1 VAALTETE
9 ARTRTELLDVESYDV
24 FLDLTTE
31 PVRSRSEIRFRCRQ
45 PGAATFADLT
55 ATMVSAVL
63 NGTELGPPAD
73 GRLSLPRLGP
83 DNVLMVE
90 AAAGFSRMGRGL
102 TRFRDPADGAEY
114 LSVTCYPTH
123 APAVFGCFD
132 QPDLS
137 AHITLTV
144 TAPAGWECLANGP
157 AVQRPPAGQAGAWRF
172 AAVPG
177 MRPFEVTLCAGPLVS
192 DYTGTGPAPG
202 PGAPPAMTVR
212 RRRSLEGADGV
223 AGLPRF
229 GTVARDAIGHYQQ
242 VLGVPCP
249 YPNYDIVFVPDL
261 SALAYS
267 VPGLMLVNERL
278 LAWMADPDDDF
289 VAMIGAHEV
298 AHLWFGGLVGMRW
311 WDDVWLDEA
320 IATYL
325 SYLPGIG
332 PAPAVGP
339 APAGGPA
346 PVDGLDAAADGL
358 DATAGWVAFCYRDKA
373 GAYQADDLPSR
384 EPVSS
389 PVPDA
394 SAALVKPPAITY
406 VKGASVIRQL
416 GALIGDDALHA
427 GLGDYLTRY
436 RAAGA
441 AALDDLIGCWSRA
454 SDRDLAGWADE
465 WLRTEG
471 ASLLRPELT
480 QAPDGAI
487 RSLAIRQD
495 PADGQST
502 LRTHRIGIGLYDWAG
517 TRLRRRRLVSV
528 EVSGERTDV
537 PELAGEQP
545 PSALILNA
553 GDLSYTRIGF
563 DEATLGTLA
572 AAAMDVGD
580 PLTEAVCWNA
590 AWRLVSQGQLA
601 AADLAGLIVRRLGGL
616 PLPGIQ
622 VLLDRAIACADVYAP
637 PAGRAGIRERLAGT
651 AARLARQAGPGSPRQ
666 RVLAAGFA
674 AAAQSDSQLATL
686 RAWLAGDGLPA
697 GLVLAADLR
706 ARILATLSARGLASD
721 ADLDTLASLDPVQG
735 EQHRATCRARRPD
748 PADKEA
754 AWTLALAADQDWRMA
769 QACARGLWV
778 PGQEE
783 LMAGYLGRYL
793 SQALPALDGREPRM
807 MRALARLLYPA
818 TLISPETLQ
827 ATEAAQR
834 DSRLSGALRAI
845 VLEQDA
851 ILRAA
856 LTARS
861 VPRVFYPDQAAATD

>member
-1 VAALTETE
+1 MAALTETE
-9 ARTRTELLDVESYDV
+9 ARIRAGLLDIESYDV
-24 FLDLTTE
+24 SLDLTTE
-31 PVRSRSEIRFRCRQ
+31 PVRSRSEIRFCCRQ
-45 PGAATFADLT
+45 PGATTFADLT
-55 ATMVSAVL
+55 AAMVSAVL
-63 NGTELGPPAD
+63 NGTELSPPAD

-83 DNVLMVE
+83 VNVLTVE
-90 AAAGFSRMGRGL
+90 AEAGFSRAGRGL
-102 TRFRDPADGAEY
+102 TRFRDPADGADY
-114 LSVTCYPTH
+114 VSVMCYPTH
-123 APAVFGCFD
+123 APDIFGCFD

-137 AHITLTV
+137 ARISFTV
-144 TAPAGWECLANGP
+144 AAPAGWECLANGP
-157 AVQRPPAGQAGAWRF
+157 VIERPPVGQAGTWRF

-177 MRPFEVTLCAGPLVS
+177 MRPFDVTLCAGPLVS
-192 DYTGTGPAPG
+192 DYTGTGPAAG
-202 PGAPPAMTVR
+202 RDTPPAMTVR

-223 AGLPRF
+223 AGLPGF
-229 GTVARDAIGHYQQ
+229 GTVARHAIGHYQQ

-278 LAWMADPDDDF
+278 LAWMTDPDDDF

-298 AHLWFGGLVGMRW
+298 AHLWFGSLVGMRW

-332 PAPAVGP
+332 PAPAGGP
-339 APAGGPA
+339 APADGPE
-346 PVDGLDAAADGL
+346 GLDAAG
-358 DATAGWVAFCYRDKA
+358 GWVAFCYRDKA

-389 PVPDA
+389 PVPEA
-394 SAALVKPPAITY
+394 GAALAKPPAITY

-436 RAAGA
+436 GAAGA

-454 SDRDLAGWADE
+454 SGRDLAGWADE

-480 QAPDGAI
+480 QAPDGTI

-495 PADGQST
+495 PPDGQST
-502 LRTHRIGIGLYDWAG
+502 LRTHRIGVGLYDWAG
-517 TRLRRRRLVSV
+517 TRLRRRRLVSM

-537 PELAGEQP
+537 PALAGEQP
-545 PSALILNA
+545 PSALILND

-563 DEATLGTLA
+563 DETTLRALA

-590 AWRLVSQGQLA
+590 AWHLVSRGQLA
-601 AADLAGLIVRRLGGL
+601 AADLAGLIVRRLAGL

-622 VLLDRAIACADVYAP
+622 VLLDRGITCADVYAP
-637 PAGRAGIRERLAGT
+637 PAGRAVIREQLAGT

-666 RVLAAGFA
+666 RVLATGFA
-674 AAAQSDSQLATL
+674 AAAQSDGQLATL
-686 RAWLAGDGLPA
+686 RTWLAGDGLPA
-697 GLVLAADLR
+697 GLVLTADLR
-706 ARILATLSARGLASD
+706 GRILATLSARGLASD

-735 EQHRATCRARRPD
+735 EQNRATCRTRRPD

-769 QACARGLWV
+769 QAYARGLWV

-793 SQALPALDGREPRM
+793 SQALPALDGREPRV
-807 MRALARLLYPA
+807 MRGLARLLYPA
-818 TLISPETLQ
+818 TLIAPETLQ
-827 ATEAAQR
+827 ATAAAR
-834 DSRLSGALRAI
+834 DSGISDALRSI

-861 VPRVFYPDQAAATD
+861 APRLQSLQSPHVR

>member
-1 VAALTETE
+1 MAALTETE
-9 ARTRTELLDVESYDV
+9 ARIRAGLLDIESYDV
-24 FLDLTTE
+24 SLDLATE

-55 ATMVSAVL
+55 ASMVSAVL
-63 NGTELGPPAD
+63 NGTELSPPAG

-83 DNVLMVE
+83 DNVLVVE
-90 AAAGFSRMGRGL
+90 AEAGFSRLGRGL
-102 TRFRDPADGAEY
+102 TRFRDPADGAQY

-137 AHITLTV
+137 AHISLAV

-157 AVQRPPAGQAGAWRF
+157 AVRRPPAGQAGTWRF

-192 DYTGTGPAPG
+192 DYAGTGPG
-202 PGAPPAMTVR
+202 PGRDAPPAMTVR
-212 RRRSLEGADGV
+212 RRRSLAGADGV

-229 GTVARDAIGHYQQ
+229 GAVARDAIGHYQQ

-249 YPNYDIVFVPDL
+249 YPSYDIVFVPDL

-325 SYLPGIG
+325 SYLPGI
-332 PAPAVGP
+332 APAS
-339 APAGGPA
+339 APAGS
-346 PVDGLDAAADGL
+346 
-358 DATAGWVAFCYRDKA
+358 WVAFCYRDKA

-436 RAAGA
+436 GTVSA

-454 SDRDLAGWADE
+454 SGRDLAGWADE

-480 QAPDGAI
+480 EAPDGTI

-502 LRTHRIGIGLYDWAG
+502 LRTHRIGVGLYDWAG

-528 EVSGERTDV
+528 EVSGARTDV
-537 PELAGEQP
+537 PGLAGEQK

-563 DEATLGTLA
+563 DEATLRALA

-590 AWRLVSQGQLA
+590 AWHLVSRGQLA
-601 AADLAGLIVRRLGGL
+601 AADLAGLIVRRLDGL

-622 VLLDRAIACADVYAP
+622 VLLDRAIVCADVYAP
-637 PAGRAGIRERLAGT
+637 PAARAGIREQLAGT
-651 AARLARQAGPGSPRQ
+651 AARLARQAGPGGPRQ

-674 AAAQSDSQLATL
+674 AAAQSDGQLATL

-697 GLVLAADLR
+697 GLELTADLR
-706 ARILATLSARGLASD
+706 GRILATLSARGLASD
-721 ADLDTLASLDPVQG
+721 ADLDTLARLDPVQG
-735 EQHRATCRARRPD
+735 EQHRATCRARRPG

-769 QACARGLWV
+769 QAYARGLWV

-818 TLISPETLQ
+818 TLIAPETLQ
-827 ATEAAQR
+827 ATAAAR
-834 DSRLSGALRAI
+834 DSGISGALRSV

-861 VPRVFYPDQAAATD
+861 APRLPSQQPPARQDPAAAAD

>member
-1 VAALTETE
+1 MAALTETE
-9 ARTRTELLDVESYDV
+9 ARIRAGLLDIESYQV
-24 FLDLTTE
+24 CLDLTTV
-31 PVRSRSEIRFRCRQ
+31 PVQTRSEIRFRCRQ

-83 DNVLMVE
+83 VNVLTVE
-90 AAAGFSRMGRGL
+90 AEAAYSRTGGGL
-102 TRFRDPADGAEY
+102 TRFRDPADGADY
-114 LSVTCYPTH
+114 VSVTCYPTH
-123 APAVFGCFD
+123 APALFGCFD

-137 AHITLTV
+137 AHLGLTV
-144 TAPAGWECLANGP
+144 TAAAGWECLANGP
-157 AVQRPPAGQAGAWRF
+157 VIQRPAAGQAGTWRF
-172 AAVPG
+172 GPVPG
-177 MRPFEVTLCAGPLVS
+177 MRPFDVTLCAGPLVS
-192 DYTGTGPAPG
+192 EYSGTGPASG
-202 PGAPPAMTVR
+202 RDAPPAMTVR
-212 RRRSLEGADGV
+212 RRRSLTGADGV

-278 LAWMADPDDDF
+278 LARMADPDDDF
-289 VAMIGAHEV
+289 VAMVDAHEV
-298 AHLWFGGLVGMRW
+298 AHLWFGSLVGMRW

-332 PAPAVGP
+332 PAPAGGPGP
-339 APAGGPA
+339 ADGPDSAGS
-346 PVDGLDAAADGL
+346 
-358 DATAGWVAFCYRDKA
+358 WVAFCYRDKA
-373 GAYQADDLPSR
+373 GAYQADELPSR

-394 SAALVKPPAITY
+394 GAALGKPPAITY

-416 GALIGDDALHA
+416 GALIGDDALHT

-436 RAAGA
+436 GPDGA
-441 AALDDLIGCWSRA
+441 ASLDDLVGCWSRA
-454 SDRDLAGWADE
+454 SGRELAGWADE

-480 QAPDGAI
+480 PAPDGTI

-495 PADGQST
+495 AADGQST
-502 LRTHRIGIGLYDWAG
+502 LRTHRIGAGLYDWDG

-528 EVSGERTDV
+528 EVSGDRTDV
-537 PELAGEQP
+537 PEVAGEKL
-545 PSALILNA
+545 PSALILND

-563 DEATLGTLA
+563 DETTLRALA

-590 AWRLVSQGQLA
+590 AWHLVSRGQLA
-601 AADLAGLIVRRLGGL
+601 AADLATLIARRVGAL
-616 PLPGIQ
+616 PLPGLE
-622 VLLDRAIACADVYAP
+622 VLLERAVRCADMYAP
-637 PAGRAGIRERLAGT
+637 PSERAAIRELVAGT
-651 AARLARQAGPGSPRQ
+651 AAQLARQAAPGSPRQ
-666 RVLAAGFA
+666 RALGTGFA
-674 AAAQSDSQLATL
+674 AIAQSDGQLAAL
-686 RAWLAGDGLPA
+686 RGWLAGDGLPD
-697 GLVLAADLR
+697 GLALTADLR
-706 ARILATLSARGLASD
+706 GRILSTLSACGLASH
-721 ADLDTLASLDPVQG
+721 ADLDTLARLDPVQG
-735 EQHRATCRARRPD
+735 EQHRATCRAMRPD
-748 PADKEA
+748 AADKEA

-769 QACARGLWV
+769 QAYARGLWV
-778 PGQEE
+778 AGQEE
-783 LMAGYLGRYL
+783 LMTSYVDRYL
-793 SQALPALDGREPRM
+793 SQALPTLDGREPRV
-807 MRALARLLYPA
+807 MRGLARLLYPA
-818 TLISPETLQ
+818 TLITTETLQ
-827 ATEAAQR
+827 ATAAAQA
-834 DSRLSGALRAI
+834 DSRLSGALRTI

-861 VPRVFYPDQAAATD
+861 APRLQSLQSADQATATD

>member
-1 VAALTETE
+1 VAPLTETE
-9 ARTRTELLDVESYDV
+9 ARIRAGLLDISSYEV
-24 FLDLTTE
+24 FVDLTAVL
-31 PVRSRSEIRFRCRQ
+31 VRTRSEIRFRCRQ
-45 PGAATFADLT
+45 PGATTFADLT
-55 ATMVSAVL
+55 AALVSAVL
-63 NGTELGPPAD
+63 NGTELSPPAD

-83 DNVLMVE
+83 VNLLTVE
-90 AAAGFSRMGRGL
+90 AEAGFSRTGRGL
-102 TRFRDPADGAEY
+102 TRFRDPADGTDY
-114 LSVTCYPTH
+114 VSVMCYPTY
-123 APAVFGCFD
+123 APDIFGCFD
-132 QPDLS
+132 QPDLTARIS
-137 AHITLTV
+137 LTV
-144 TAPAGWECLANGP
+144 AAPAGWECLANGLVMERP
-157 AVQRPPAGQAGAWRF
+157 ATGQAGTWRF

-177 MRPFEVTLCAGPLVS
+177 MRPFDVTLCAGPLVS
-192 DYTGTGPAPG
+192 DYTGTGLAPG
-202 PGAPPAMTVR
+202 RGAPPAMTVR

-229 GTVARDAIGHYQQ
+229 GTVARDAIGHYQRA
-242 VLGVPCP
+242 LGVPCP

-261 SALAYS
+261 GALAYS

-278 LAWMADPDDDF
+278 LAWMTDPDDDF
-289 VAMIGAHEV
+289 VAMIAAHEV
-298 AHLWFGGLVGMRW
+298 AHLWFGSLVGMRW
-311 WDDVWLDEA
+311 WDDVWLAEA

-325 SYLPGIG
+325 SYLLGIG
-332 PAPAVGP
+332 PAPAG
-339 APAGGPA
+339 
-346 PVDGLDAAADGL
+346 
-358 DATAGWVAFCYRDKA
+358 GWVAFCYRDKA

-394 SAALVKPPAITY
+394 GAALVKPPAITY
-406 VKGASVIRQL
+406 IKGASVIRQL

-436 RAAGA
+436 GAAGA
-441 AALDDLIGCWSRA
+441 ASLDDLIGCWSRA
-454 SDRDLAGWADE
+454 SGRDLAGWADE

-480 QAPDGAI
+480 HAPDGTI

-495 PADGQST
+495 PPDGQST
-502 LRTHRIGIGLYDWAG
+502 LRTHRIGVGLYDWAG
-517 TRLRRRRLVSV
+517 TRLRRRRLVWV

-537 PELAGEQP
+537 PGLAGEP
-545 PSALILNA
+545 PPAALILND

-563 DEATLGTLA
+563 DEATLRALA

-590 AWRLVSQGQLA
+590 AWHLVSRGQLA
-601 AADLAGLIVRRLGGL
+601 AGDLAGLIARRLAGL

-637 PAGRAGIRERLAGT
+637 PASRAGIREHLAGT
-651 AARLARQAGPGSPRQ
+651 AAQLARQAGPGSPRQ
-666 RVLAAGFA
+666 RALASGFA
-674 AAAQSDSQLATL
+674 DAAQSDGQLATL
-686 RAWLAGDGLPA
+686 RAWLAGDTRPA
-697 GLVLAADLR
+697 GLVLTADLR
-706 ARILATLSARGLASD
+706 GRILTTLAARSLASD
-721 ADLDTLASLDPVQG
+721 ADLDTLARLDPVQG

-769 QACARGLWV
+769 QAYARGLWV

-783 LMAGYLGRYL
+783 LMAGYLGRYV
-793 SQALPALDGREPRM
+793 SQALPALDGREPRV

-818 TLISPETLQ
+818 TLIAPETLQ
-827 ATEAAQR
+827 ATAAAQDR
-834 DSRLSGALRAI
+834 GISGALRSI

-861 VPRVFYPDQAAATD
+861 APRLG

>member
-1 VAALTETE
+1 MAALTEAD
-9 ARTRTELLDVESYDV
+9 ARTRSGLLDIESYEV

-31 PVRSRSEIRFRCRQ
+31 PVRSRSEIRFRCRA
-45 PGAATFADLT
+45 PGAATFADLS

-63 NGTELGPPAD
+63 NGAELGPPAD

-83 DNVLMVE
+83 VNVLLVE
-90 AAAGFSRMGRGL
+90 AEAVFSRTGRGL
-102 TRFRDPADGAEY
+102 TRFRDPADGVEY
-114 LSVTCYPTH
+114 VSVTCYPTH
-123 APAVFGCFD
+123 APAIFGCFD
-132 QPDLS
+132 QPDLC
-137 AHITLTV
+137 ARIGLTV
-144 TAPAGWECLANGP
+144 TAAAGWECLANGP
-157 AVQRPPAGQAGAWRF
+157 AVRRPAVGQAGIWRF

-192 DYTGTGPAPG
+192 DYTSTGPAAG
-202 PGAPPAMTVR
+202 SDAPPALTVR
-212 RRRSLEGADGV
+212 RRRSLAGADGV

-229 GTVARDAIGHYQQ
+229 GTIARDAIGHYQR

-278 LAWMADPDDDF
+278 LPRMADPDDDF
-289 VAMIGAHEV
+289 VAMIDAHEV
-298 AHLWFGGLVGMRW
+298 AHLWFGSLVGMRW

-332 PAPAVGP
+332 PDPADGP
-339 APAGGPA
+339 DSAGG
-346 PVDGLDAAADGL
+346 
-358 DATAGWVAFCYRDKA
+358 WIAFCYRDKA
-373 GAYQADDLPSR
+373 GAYQADELPGR

-389 PVPDA
+389 PVADA
-394 SAALVKPPAITY
+394 GAALAKPAAITY

-416 GALIGDDALHA
+416 GALIGDDALHT

-436 RAAGA
+436 GPDGA
-441 AALDDLIGCWSRA
+441 ASLDDLVGCWSRA
-454 SDRDLAGWADE
+454 SGRELAGWADQ

-480 QAPDGAI
+480 PAPDGTI
-487 RSLAIRQD
+487 RSVAIRQD
-495 PADGQST
+495 PPAGQST
-502 LRTHRIGIGLYDWAG
+502 LRTHRIGVGLYDLDG

-528 EVSGERTDV
+528 EVSGDRTDV
-537 PELAGEQP
+537 PGLAGEKR
-545 PSALILNA
+545 PSALILND

-563 DEATLGTLA
+563 DEATLRALA

-580 PLTEAVCWNA
+580 PLTEAMCWNA
-590 AWRLVSQGQLA
+590 AWHLVSQGQLA
-601 AADLAGLIVRRLGGL
+601 AADLAGLITRRLADL
-616 PLPGIQ
+616 PLPGTE
-622 VLLDRAIACADVYAP
+622 VLLNRAIACADVYAP
-637 PAGRAGIRERLAGT
+637 AAGRAGIRDQVAATADWLAGQ
-651 AARLARQAGPGSPRQ
+651 AAPGSPRQ
-666 RVLAAGFA
+666 RVLATGVA
-674 AAAQSDSQLATL
+674 AAAQSDGQLARL
-686 RAWLAGDGLPA
+686 RAWLAGDGRPA
-697 GLVLAADLR
+697 GLVLSAELR
-706 ARILATLSARGLASD
+706 SRILFTLAARGLATD

-735 EQHRATCRARRPD
+735 QQHRATARAMRPD

-769 QACARGLWV
+769 QAYARGLWV

-783 LMAGYLGRYL
+783 LMTGYVDRYL
-793 SQALPALDGREPRM
+793 SQALPTLDGQEPSV
-807 MRALARLLYPA
+807 MRGLARLLYPA
-818 TLISPETLQ
+818 TLIAPETLQ
-827 ATEAAQR
+827 ATTAAQR
-834 DSRLSGALRAI
+834 DGRLSGALRTI

-861 VPRVFYPDQAAATD
+861 APRLQSPQSTDQATATD